1 MGRSGTKDAL
11 VYLVSPETAAATAL
25 TGELTDPRTLD
36 MAYPQID
43 WPKKFDV
50 NDNMIVYPASDSEAR
65 DVEILR
71 GPNIAPLPDFTPIGD
86 TLEGRVL
93 LKVGDNIT
101 TDHIMPA
108 GAEILPLRS
117 NIPEISKFVFQFV
130 DPSFPERAKML
141 GGGIIVGGNNYGQG
155 SSREHAALV
164 PKYLGVKAVIVKSFA
179 RIHLAN
185 LINFG
190 IVPLTFEKPADY
202 DQIEQDDELEMTI
215 GDLRS
220 DVVLNNKTKNKTFKL
235 EHTLSHLD
243 SRILKAGG
251 KLLWVR
257 TQIQEPR

>member
-1 MGRSGTKDAL
+1 M
-11 VYLVSPETAAATAL
+11 
-25 TGELTDPRTLD
+25 
-36 MAYPQID
+36 
-43 WPKKFDV
+43 
-50 NDNMIVYPASDSEAR
+50 
-65 DVEILR
+65 
-71 GPNIAPLPDFTPIGD
+71 
-86 TLEGRVL
+86 
-93 LKVGDNIT
+93 
-101 TDHIMPA
+101 
-108 GAEILPLRS
+108 
-117 NIPEISKFVFQFV
+117 
-130 DPSFPERAKML
+130 
-141 GGGIIVGGNNYGQG
+141 
-155 SSREHAALV
+155 
-164 PKYLGVKAVIVKSFA
+164 KSFA